1 MRTSHLPWVL
11 VALSSGSGT
20 AWCQTAD
27 ELRAAYFRGDLSR
40 MEEAARAGDV
50 EAWMGLM
57 LQNGGR
63 RLEAK
68 EWWRCAAE
76 KGDLWAIISLARMH
90 LEDKEDEEASR
101 WFRRGADAGDLG
113 AQHSYALLLLQGRGL
128 IKDEQAAAR
137 WYSAQV
143 AQGDKYSYLPLAELY
158 ASGTGVARD
167 PVQAYALAAIAEVVL
182 DDTATCSAFASLK

>member
-1 MRTSHLPWVL
+1 MR
-11 VALSSGSGT
+11 
-20 AWCQTAD
+20 
-27 ELRAAYFRGDLSR
+27 LR
-40 MEEAARAGDV
+40 
-50 EAWMGLM
+50 
-57 LQNGGR
+57 NG
-63 RLEAK
+63 
-68 EWWRCAAE
+68 CAAE
-76 KGDLWAIISLARMH
+76 KCNLWAIISLARMH
-90 LEDKEDEEASR
+90 LADKEDEEAAR

-143 AQGDKYSYLPLAELY
+143 AQGDKYSYLRLAELY

-182 DDTATCSAFASLK
+182 DDSDLFGVRLAKMKAAVGRDLSPAQMKVASSRAQAMRPDLRRLMIARSNPSRLCQSCHWFSWR